1 MRAGLP
7 LNISQNF
14 SKFLKSLWKDKHFIS
29 QVDETI
35 FGSTKIKSDI
45 YVPKCWVEF
54 WLFLVMKLSTSEPR
68 AKLSSIYLL
77 FGLTHYIPQCTM
89 PLADGL
95 EGSTQKR
102 LHAKIY
108 YSPQSKISISLR
120 LVQNACRN
128 WAIALELTPR
138 GPKHAQEPKKGSDLS
153 QPKLSQLSTW
163 AHKCHWSVTVTC
175 FLTKQWTVS

>member
-14 SKFLKSLWKDKHFIS
+14 SKFLKLLWKDKHFIS

-77 FGLTHYIPQCTM
+77 FGLTYYIPGVLEYTAVHNAVSRWAGRALPHLDFWVSVNSIPTRGGGQM
-89 PLADGL
+89 VPNALLLAGFENL
-95 EGSTQKR
+95 TAS
-102 LHAKIY
+102 L
-108 YSPQSKISISLR
+108 YSHGDMFWPCFGRYINPIP
-120 LVQNACRN
+120 
-128 WAIALELTPR
+128 IMR
-138 GPKHAQEPKKGSDLS
+138 GGGQIIP
-153 QPKLSQLSTW
+153 T
-163 AHKCHWSVTVTC
+163 T
-175 FLTKQWTVS
+175 